1 MKLKKYNIAITKPW
15 SKEMYAHNDEVL
27 REVVEEVKSKW
38 LVAYHDLENE
48 YYIGS
53 SDDESDEEIGTN

>member
-53 SDDESDEEIGTN
+53 SDDES

>member
-27 REVVEEVKSKW
+27 REVVEEVKATK
-38 LVAYHDLENE
+38 AEKKAE
-48 YYIGS
+48 K
-53 SDDESDEEIGTN
+53 EEAAKEEKEEKN